1 MPEAEQV
8 MPESKKGHRDVVVPE
23 EMSADEEEAGEGEYV
38 DDVLE
43 MELAVVDV
51 GMPLR

>member
-8 MPESKKGHRDVVVPE
+8 LPESKKGRRDVVVPE
-23 EMSADEEEAGEGEYV
+23 ELSADEEEAGEGEYV
-38 DDVLE
+38 DEVLE
-43 MELAVVDV
+43 TKLAIVDV